1 MLFGYFFWIS
11 LTISASSDL
20 ANFKEIYAIVNE
32 LTIEIILKN
41 KIVFIIFPPILD
53 YK

>member
-20 ANFKEIYAIVNE
+20 ANFKERYAIANE
-32 LTIEIILKN
+32 LKIDTKLKN
-41 KIVFIIFPPILD
+41 KIVFILSPPILD

>member
-20 ANFKEIYAIVNE
+20 ANFKEIYAIANE
-32 LTIEIILKN
+32 LTIDTKLKN
-41 KIVFIIFPPILD
+41 KIVFIFFPPILD

>member
-20 ANFKEIYAIVNE
+20 ANFKERYAIANE
-32 LTIEIILKN
+32 LKIDTKLKN